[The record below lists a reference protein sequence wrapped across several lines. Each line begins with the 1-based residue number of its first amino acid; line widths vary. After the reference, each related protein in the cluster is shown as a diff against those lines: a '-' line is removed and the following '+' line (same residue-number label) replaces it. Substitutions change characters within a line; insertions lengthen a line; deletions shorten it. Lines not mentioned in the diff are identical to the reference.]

1 MKYFS
6 GITDKKALKKR
17 YRELALKHHPD
28 RGGDVAVMQD
38 INVEFREA
46 MKGGSGEKWSF
57 AREMFNRGYS
67 PAQAASAR
75 EMYRRGLDP
84 NTAAAMARQAE
95 FMRQQQQAQ
104 AEAFARQYQEQGY
117 QQAFNYHKIFN
128 QQGADFSKS
137 PWSSYSD
144 IWRNR

>member
-46 MKGGSGEKWSF
+46 MKGNSSGPGSDWLRK
-57 AREMFNRGYS
+57 
-67 PAQAASAR
+67 
-75 EMYRRGLDP
+75 MYERGLNP

-95 FMRQQQQAQ
+95 AMRQQQQAQ
-104 AEAFARQYQEQGY
+104 AEQFARQRGADYSKLY
-117 QQAFNYHKIFN
+117 QQAYGNIN
-128 QQGADFSKS
+128 QD
-137 PWSSYSD
+137 PWSSYAD
-144 IWRNR
+144 LWRNR